1 MSKLQKDY
9 PNVLDYFER
18 LCQTKPTRLFHYVSK
33 DKAEYILKPNS
44 DIYCGHSSRQNDP
57 CEICVGCM
65 EFLKFCSRKNALP
78 PTHVE
83 VLRQLLRYNF
93 LDSKFKGLAGLAKFT
108 PTMPYLFSVTPN
120 EESPYQ
126 WRNYTDKKNG
136 GYCFCF
142 DYHGFYQALRD
153 RRRGE
158 VNVALLFAPCLYIG
172 LNDGSIEELF
182 LALLD
187 DYKCEFEKYSRCN
200 DPLSL
205 PKLVQSLQG
214 GILTIAPLIKH
225 CKWAHESE
233 WRLIL
238 VPGQTSCDAQ
248 YRPSGLSDTF
258 HCSHPI
264 DLMTSIKI
272 SPHGNTR
279 DLRKHAESINIEA
292 KPLLEESLVDKSF
305 ARHYIV
311 LDSDKLNEA
320 YEEYVLNHS
329 KDAEIKSQDAFLST
343 RTLC

>member
-1 MSKLQKDY
+1 M
-9 PNVLDYFER
+9 
-18 LCQTKPTRLFHYVSK
+18 
-33 DKAEYILKPNS
+33 
-44 DIYCGHSSRQNDP
+44 
-57 CEICVGCM
+57 
-65 EFLKFCSRKNALP
+65 
-78 PTHVE
+78 
-83 VLRQLLRYNF
+83 LRQLLRYNF
-93 LDSKFKGLAGLAKFT
+93 LDSRFKGLAGLAKFT